1 MDLSARNINIIS
13 IVGPESTGKTTLSK
27 QLGTHFSSPIVPEFA
42 REYLGERNGLYVES
56 DLIQIANGQWKLE
69 QDMLH
74 QLPSH
79 LICDTDLVVIKVWQE
94 LKYGRPNTEIDKLLQ
109 IQGNRMHLLTYPD
122 LDWTSDP
129 LRENPNE
136 LLDIFNKYVNVLDS
150 IKANYFV
157 VKGTSDRRFK
167 NALNGIN
174 SQY

>member
-1 MDLSARNINIIS
+1 MATETRIIS
-13 IVGPESTGKTTLSK
+13 IVGPESTGKSTLAK
-27 QLGTHFSSPIVPEFA
+27 QLGDYFSAQKVAEFA

-56 DLIQIANGQWKLE
+56 DLIQIAKGQLKLE
-69 QDMLH
+69 QNALH
-74 QLPSH
+74 HLPSY

-94 LKYGRPNTEIDKLLQ
+94 FKYGRPNTEIDKLLQ
-109 IQGNRMHLLTYPD
+109 MQGNRIHLLTYPD

-157 VKGTSDRRFK
+157 VKGTSDKRFQ
-167 NALNGIN
+167 NALSGIN